1 MTTSKFIFCGVQ
13 PGYHNISKFT
23 PETATKIV
31 SDLLSAKKI
40 NIPVYSALAVYP
52 YDRGCPVGG
61 EPVAAFQLSGSCE
74 KILNTAEYL
83 RNSLNQVTL
92 NVPLPKHGQT
102 SMGFTAS
109 VIGNL
114 FEVGCAW
121 QKIAKQYQ
129 LSSNIH
135 VSTGIVDFGN
145 GQLLLSADANP
156 KNIPD
161 LSLWKNI
168 AMDIFQELK
177 ISSPSF
183 HHIGYNFVPPLP

>member
-23 PETATKIV
+23 PDTAAKIV
-31 SDLLSAKKI
+31 AQLLYDKKI
-40 NIPVYSALAVYP
+40 NTPVYNALAVYP
-52 YDRGCPVGG
+52 YNCGCPLGG
-61 EPVAAFQLSGSCE
+61 EPVAAFQLSDSYQN
-74 KILNTAEYL
+74 ILDTAEHL
-83 RNSLNQVTL
+83 RKSLNQVTL
-92 NVPLPKHGQT
+92 NVPLYEHGHP
-102 SMGFTAS
+102 SVGFTSS

-114 FEVGCAW
+114 YEVGCAW

-135 VSTGIVDFGN
+135 VSTGIVDLGN
-145 GQLLLSADANP
+145 GKLLLSADANP
-156 KNIPD
+156 KNIHD
-161 LSLWKNI
+161 LSLWQNT

-183 HHIGYNFVPPLP
+183 HRIGYNFVPSIS